1 MAVKNV
7 YDDDVKMNL
16 TPMIDMTF
24 LLVVF
29 FMLSIDLTR
38 KEFVPVALPHALKG
52 VEDKMP
58 PKLPRFVINLLN
70 DGTIVLKGHP
80 YKLASEDKAVQRQAL
95 DALRSQ
101 LQQLVAANPKWR
113 DADLSSQI
121 PVMIH
126 GDRDARWQY
135 VQWIMQICADPNIR
149 IYKIQFAVHTPIDLI
164 QENTKE
170 AESAAASAPPPAK

>member
-7 YDDDVKMNL
+7 YDDEVKMNL

-38 KEFVPVALPHALKG
+38 KEFVPLALPVARKG
-52 VEDKMP
+52 VEDEHKDETI
-58 PKLPRFVINLLN
+58 PRFIINLLETG
-70 DGTIVLKGHP
+70 DIQIKSERLE
-80 YKLASEDKAVQRQAL
+80 LASDDPATQRAAL
-95 DALRSQ
+95 DNLRAK
-101 LQQLVAANPKWR
+101 LRELTAGNPEWR
-113 DADLSSQI
+113 NSDRSSKV

-135 VQWIMQICADPNIR
+135 VQWIMQVCADPQIG
-149 IYKIQFAVHTPIDLI
+149 IYRIQFAV
-164 QENTKE
+164 K
-170 AESAAASAPPPAK
+170 APPPDEDS